1 MEEHVKYDSQ
11 SLLQWKTTE
20 NCTNMNVLSFY
31 KVKAKSLES
40 LKKVSTYSPTNACQS
55 PCLVA
60 KKKFLVRKSQ
70 GRVKKDLLGPAS
82 GQFMEE
88 FLVQHLTRLLAPH
101 TEQKG
106 VHISIWGWVDPS
118 RCLQRS
124 PEEDVAPD
132 ELVDHL
138 ALGGDALQGFGIKPA
153 ISILFRFILI
163 IIISLFIII
172 LNVWCLL

>member
-1 MEEHVKYDSQ
+1 MEECPIIKVEIMEERVKYDSH

-60 KKKFLVRKSQ
+60 KKKFLVRKIK

-82 GQFMEE
+82 GQFMKE
-88 FLVQHLTRLLAPH
+88 FLVQHLTRFLAPH
-101 TEQKG
+101 TVKKG
-106 VHISIWGWVDPS
+106 VHVSI
-118 RCLQRS
+118 
-124 PEEDVAPD
+124 
-132 ELVDHL
+132 
-138 ALGGDALQGFGIKPA
+138 
-153 ISILFRFILI
+153 
-163 IIISLFIII
+163 
-172 LNVWCLL
+172 